1 MRIRHQ
7 LTVSALIAALMTG
20 ALLLGLLQAIRVN
33 QEGLQQQVDA
43 QDVARDVGSL
53 LTLTNEFATYA
64 GERAATQW
72 RLRHQQ
78 LAATVDRAIE
88 QSSPAAPA
96 LLELRRNVDNLPP
109 LFEKLVQQSL
119 APPSPLE
126 QRRHE
131 LLVERLLTETQ
142 EVIDSD
148 HRWGHG
154 VAVRLAEDQ
163 RRFHL
168 LVLVTPGLLLALLV
182 ALGLMVWR
190 RVLRPLAS
198 IETAVTAIRAGDLSA
213 RCHVE
218 AADELGDTARAVDSM
233 AGALAEQT
241 DALRASERHLR
252 LVTDNMPALIGYIGA
267 DGRYAMVNKA
277 YEAWHGLPL
286 AKIVGQ
292 RLDALEDPDGLA
304 LFAPHLARAFAG
316 EVVEF
321 DADVLRRGR
330 NWSMHIN
337 YIPQLD
343 ERGRTVGIYVLGN
356 DLTALRQSERQL
368 LAVMEASPLG
378 MFHADAAQRCLYVNP
393 AWLKIAGIN
402 LEQSLGDGWTR
413 SIHPEHRAQVEETFR
428 QARDRSGVVTSEHRY
443 LRPDGREVWVRA
455 HGVAL
460 REGHRVVGHIGTVE
474 DITVRRELDAELAA
488 RSQELARS
496 NAELEQFAYVASHDL
511 QEPLRMVTSYTQLIL
526 RRHGEQLPADAREF
540 MAFVE
545 DGGKRAQALISD
557 LLSLARVNSQG
568 KPMAAVPLQAVLDE
582 VVAGLRL
589 MVQDSGAEITHDNPL
604 PTVWADRRQLA
615 QLLQNLLAN
624 ALKFRSVESPR
635 VHVGAQREPDGRWRI
650 SVADNGIGI
659 EPKFHQR
666 VFAMFQRLHLRDEY
680 PGTGIGLAICK
691 KVVERHGGQI
701 GVDAAPGH
709 GSTFWFTLSEAADE
723 VGSGDGLTLESAP

>member
-7 LTVSALIAALMTG
+7 LTVSALIAVLMTG
-20 ALLLGLLQAIRVN
+20 ALLVGLLQAIRVN

-64 GERAATQW
+64 GERAAAQW
-72 RLRHQQ
+72 RLRQQQ
-78 LAATVDRAIE
+78 LVATVDRAIE
-88 QSSPAAPA
+88 RSSPASPA
-96 LLELRRNVDNLPP
+96 LLELRRNIDHLPP

-119 APPSPLE
+119 APPSALGL
-126 QRRHE
+126 RRHE

-142 EVIDSD
+142 EVIESD

-154 VAVRLAEDQ
+154 VALRLAEDQ
-163 RRFHL
+163 HRFHG

-182 ALGLMVWR
+182 AVGLMVWR
-190 RVLRPLAS
+190 RVLRPLTD

-218 AADELGDTARAVDSM
+218 AANELGDTARAVDSM
-233 AGALAEQT
+233 AAALAEQT
-241 DALRASERHLR
+241 EALRASERHLR

-277 YEAWHGLPL
+277 YEAWHQLPQ
-286 AKIVGQ
+286 ADIVGQ
-292 RLDALEDPDGLA
+292 RPDALEDPDSQA
-304 LFAPHLARAFAG
+304 LFAPQLARALAG
-316 EVVEF
+316 EAVEF

-330 NWSMHIN
+330 SWTMRMN

-343 ERGRTVGIYVLGN
+343 AQGRTVGVYVLGN

-368 LAVMEASPLG
+368 RAVMEASPLG
-378 MFHADAAQRCLYVNP
+378 MFHADAAGRCLYVNP
-393 AWLKIAGIN
+393 AWLAIAGFT
-402 LEQSLGDGWTR
+402 LEQSLGDGWAL
-413 SIHPEHRAQVEETFR
+413 SIHPDDRAQVRTSFR
-428 QARDRSGVVTSEHRY
+428 DARDGLEVVSEHRY
-443 LRPDGREVWVRA
+443 LRPNGRVVWVRG

-460 REGHRVVGHIGTVE
+460 REGQQVVGYIGTVE
-474 DITVRRELDAELAA
+474 DITDRRTLDVELAE
-488 RSQELARS
+488 RRQELARS

-526 RRHGEQLPADAREF
+526 RRHGEQLPTEAREF

-545 DGGKRAQALISD
+545 DGGKRAQALIGD

-568 KPMAAVPLQAVLDE
+568 KPMAAVPLQTVLDE
-582 VVAGLRL
+582 VQWGLRL
-589 MVQDSGAEITHDNPL
+589 LIQDSQAQVTHDDPL
-604 PTVWADRRQLA
+604 PTVWADRRQLG

-624 ALKFRSVESPR
+624 ALKFRSVEPPR
-635 VHVGAQREPDGRWRI
+635 VHVGARREPDGRWRI

-666 VFAMFQRLHLRDEY
+666 VFSMFQRLHLRDEY

-709 GSTFWFTLSEAADE
+709 GSTFWFTLSAVADE
-723 VGSGDGLTLESAP
+723 VSGGGDLTLESAP